1 MDGRGRRG
9 EKSTQHCAKSHR
21 DRPTLQLLYEIE
33 RKLWKLAAVASQEQL
48 AISTL
53 LRLESEVQIRRFAI
67 RMLHIP

>member
-1 MDGRGRRG
+1 MEEGG
-9 EKSTQHCAKSHR
+9 EEKKSTHHCAKSHR

-33 RKLWKLAAVASQEQL
+33 RMLWKLAAVASQEQL

-53 LRLESEVQIRRFAI
+53 FRLESEVQIRCFAI